1 MTSSGPPRIIS
12 SMSPT
17 ILPPPA
23 AVERLLIWH
32 QGALGDLL
40 LAGPALAALSRH
52 YAGAR
57 ITALGHPERWG
68 LYSRS
73 LPLDEVWDSG
83 EARWVHL
90 FSDGDVPPPI
100 RERLARFQ
108 LALVFSP
115 HPQTILQARLHQAG
129 IPAVHWLPSFPET
142 GAEAVAALQ
151 ARHLAGLGL
160 DYVPGPFK
168 LEVGLAPDEELPE
181 LPGPGPWLAVAPGSG
196 QPRKNWP
203 LAHYYEVSRALGW
216 EYGLQVV
223 WLAGPAE
230 GEMLPYLEALAK
242 AQGQILLANR
252 PLARVARVLSRCR
265 LYMGNDSGLTHL
277 AAAVGEPDVLALFG
291 PTDPRV
297 WAPLGP
303 RVRTLTAPCPQ
314 APCAVGRTITCPE
327 TRCLEA
333 LSPETVLA
341 AAAQV
346 LSAPGENWGRR
357 GLRLLPLPPVLLS
370 RRPVG

>member
-1 MTSSGPPRIIS
+1 MVT
-12 SMSPT
+12 
-17 ILPPPA
+17 LPAPETCPAPA
-23 AVERLLIWH
+23 AVKSILIWH

-68 LYSRS
+68 LLALS

-83 EARWVHL
+83 EARWFHL
-90 FSDGDVPPPI
+90 FSDGEVPSPI

-115 HPQTILQARLHQAG
+115 SPQAILEDRLRLAG

-142 GAEAVAALQ
+142 DGEAVADLQ
-151 ARHLAGLGL
+151 ARQLAGLGL
-160 DYVPGPFK
+160 NYVPGPFK
-168 LEVGLAPDEELPE
+168 LKMGLDPEAELPE
-181 LPGPGPWLAVAPGSG
+181 LPGSGPWLAVAPGSG
-196 QPRKNWP
+196 SLRKNWP
-203 LAHYYEVSRALGW
+203 LTHYYEVSRALGW
-216 EYGLQVV
+216 EYGLRVV

-230 GEMLPYLEALAK
+230 GEMLPYLGPLAK
-242 AQGQILLANR
+242 AQGQLLLANL

-265 LYMGNDSGLTHL
+265 LYIGNDSGLTHL
-277 AAAVGEPDVLALFG
+277 AAAVAGPEVLALFG

-303 RVRTLTAPCPQ
+303 QVRTLRALCPQ
-314 APCAVGRTITCPE
+314 TPEAADGTASCPQ
-327 TRCLEA
+327 TRCLSA

-346 LSAPGENWGRR
+346 LAPPGAVAGE
-357 GLRLLPLPPVLLS
+357 
-370 RRPVG
+370 